1 MRKDNKSKR
10 DTVGGHR
17 EQIASGLET
26 EETVGNTLTQ
36 QRPEAHLLLNKK
48 KETMLPPEGVAG

>member
-1 MRKDNKSKR
+1 M
-10 DTVGGHR
+10 GGHR